1 MEDLVKM
8 LRENYNGRR
17 VLITGHTGFKGS
29 WLALWL
35 HQLGANVSG
44 LSLPPEADSPLFDS
58 LSLSQKLV
66 HHLGDI
72 RDPALVS
79 SVVAKARPEIVF
91 HLAAQPLVRLSYSQP
106 VETWNTNV
114 MGTIHVLEAVRKL
127 ESPCAVVAITTDKVY
142 ENNDAGRAFA
152 ETDPL
157 GGHDPYSSSKAGA
170 EIAIQAWRRSFFGTT
185 NPVALA
191 STRAGNVIGGG
202 DSAADRI
209 VPDAI
214 RAMSAGESVWVR
226 NPGSTRPWQHV
237 LEPLFGYLLLG
248 AQMDQALRLNNS
260 TRRSILESSW
270 NFGPAIESVR
280 PVNDLIKLV
289 TTRWPGGRWHHSADA
304 EAVHE
309 ARLLALDPAKAARE
323 LGWQPR
329 WTFEQAVNTTV
340 DWYHAVHQGADTVA
354 LSLQQIQSFTQS

>member
-1 MEDLVKM
+1 M
-8 LRENYNGRR
+8 LHENYNGRR

-44 LSLPPEADSPLFDS
+44 LALPPEADSPLFDS
-58 LSLSQKLV
+58 LGLSQKLD

-79 SVVAKARPEIVF
+79 SVLAQTRPEIVF

-127 ESPCAVVAITTDKVY
+127 DSPCAVVAITTDKVY

-152 ETDPL
+152 EIDPL

-170 EIAIQAWRRSFFGTT
+170 EIAIQSWRRSFFGCAS
-185 NPVALA
+185 PIALA

-202 DSAADRI
+202 DFAADRI
-209 VPDAI
+209 LPDAI
-214 RAMSAGESVWVR
+214 RAMSAGENVWVR

-260 TRRSILESSW
+260 TRRSILESAW
-270 NFGPAIESVR
+270 NFGPALESVR
-280 PVNDLIKLV
+280 PVHDLINLV
-289 TTRWPGGRWHHSADA
+289 TTRWPGGRWHHSADTN
-304 EAVHE
+304 AVHE
-309 ARLLALDPAKAARE
+309 ARLLALDPAKAERE
-323 LGWQPR
+323 LGWRPR

-340 DWYHAVHQGADTVA
+340 DWYHFVHQGADPVA
-354 LSLQQIQSFTQS
+354 LSLRQIQSFTQS

>member
-1 MEDLVKM
+1 MEDLVRM
-8 LRENYNGRR
+8 LRESYNGRR

-35 HQLGANVSG
+35 HQLGAKVSG
-44 LSLPPEADSPLFDS
+44 LALPPEPGNTLFDS
-58 LSLSQKLV
+58 LGLSQKLD

-72 RDPALVS
+72 RDAVLVDS
-79 SVVAKARPEIVF
+79 IVDQTRPEIVF
-91 HLAAQPLVRLSYSQP
+91 HLAAQPLVRLSYVQP

-114 MGTIHVLEAVRKL
+114 MGTIHVMDAVRKL
-127 ESPCAVVAITTDKVY
+127 DSPCTIVAITTDKVY

-170 EIAIQAWRRSFFGTT
+170 EIAIQSWRRSFFGSES
-185 NPVALA
+185 PLALA

-202 DSAADRI
+202 DFAADRI

-214 RAMSAGESVWVR
+214 RCMSAGESVRVR

-237 LEPLFGYLLLG
+237 LEPLCGYLLLG
-248 AQMDQALRLNNS
+248 AQMDQALRATDT
-260 TRRSILESSW
+260 TRRSILESAW
-270 NFGPAIESVR
+270 NFGPALESVR
-280 PVNDLIKLV
+280 PVHDLIDQI
-289 TTRWPGGRWHHSADA
+289 TSRWPGGRWHHSADA
-304 EAVHE
+304 NAVHE
-309 ARLLALDPAKAARE
+309 ARLLALDPAKAELE
-323 LGWQPR
+323 LGWRPR

-340 DWYHAVHQGADTVA
+340 DWYHAVHQGADPVA

>member
-1 MEDLVKM
+1 M

-35 HQLGANVSG
+35 HQLRANVSG
-44 LSLPPEADSPLFDS
+44 LALAPEAGSKLFDS
-58 LSLSQKLV
+58 LGLSQKLD

-72 RDPALVS
+72 RDAGLVD
-79 SVVAKARPEIVF
+79 SVVAQTRPEIVF

-142 ENNDAGRAFA
+142 ENNDAGRSFA

-170 EIAIQAWRRSFFGTT
+170 EIAIQSWRRSFFGTT

-202 DSAADRI
+202 DFATDRI

-270 NFGPAIESVR
+270 NFGPALESVR
-280 PVNDLIKLV
+280 PVHDLINLV

-304 EAVHE
+304 KAAHE

-340 DWYHAVHQGADTVA
+340 DWYHAVHQGADPVA
-354 LSLQQIQSFTQS
+354 LSLHQIQSFTQS